1 MRVLVIAPTN
11 FQAYAAAVI
20 VRLLQHSDIELVGVL
35 VYKFSLSRVK
45 NEFKRDGLRLFY
57 KIFNKAILNE
67 SKSLKYDF
75 ETPKRVLVNSR
86 LKSNL
91 KLICELNNIY
101 FKTVASF
108 NNSALIEELVALK
121 IDVGVFCGGG
131 ILREKFLKSF
141 SIGVLNCHMGVL
153 PRYRGMDVVEW
164 PILENDFKHVGITCH
179 LMDNGLDTGDI
190 IEIVKVDAKKF
201 KSINEL
207 RAYLSGVMLR
217 LMIKSI
223 LTISKGDFKRHIQ
236 LHSEGK
242 QYFVMHPLLKEIA
255 LKGLNK

>member
-1 MRVLVIAPTN
+1 MKVLVIAPTN
-11 FQAYAAAVI
+11 FQAYASAVL
-20 VRLLQHSDIELVGVL
+20 VRLLQHSDIEVVGVL
-35 VYKFSLSRVK
+35 VYNFNLSRVK
-45 NEFKRDGLRLFY
+45 NEFKRDGLRIFY
-57 KIFNKAILNE
+57 KILNKAILNE
-67 SKSLKYDF
+67 ATSLKYNF
-75 ETPKRVLVNSR
+75 ETPKSFLVNSGV
-86 LKSNL
+86 KSNL
-91 KLICELNNIY
+91 KFICNLNSIY
-101 FKTVASF
+101 FTTVTSF

-141 SIGVLNCHMGVL
+141 SIGVLNCHMGIL
-153 PRYRGMDVVEW
+153 PKYRGMDVVEW
-164 PILENDFKHVGITCH
+164 PILENDLKHVGVTCH
-179 LMDNGLDTGDI
+179 LMDNGIDTGDI

-207 RAYLSGVMLR
+207 RAYLSGVMLG

-223 LTISKGDFKRHIQ
+223 LSISKGDFQRHIQ
-236 LHSEGK
+236 AQSDGK